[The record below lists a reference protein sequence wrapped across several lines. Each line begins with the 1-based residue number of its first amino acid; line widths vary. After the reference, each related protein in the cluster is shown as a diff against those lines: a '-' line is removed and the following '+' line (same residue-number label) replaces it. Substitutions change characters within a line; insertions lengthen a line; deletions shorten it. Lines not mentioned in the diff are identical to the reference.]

1 MHIHAVLRFRA
12 DGDSNPADGGS
23 KGSAAADGTGQNGLG
38 GRLYIWRIRAW
49 ASPSG
54 FSPRT
59 GASILYNARAFGGL
73 MPPALELRNISVVR
87 DGRRILDRVSLDIQ
101 EGENVAII
109 GLNGSGKTTLLKL
122 LRGDVF
128 AYDDDEPYSMRIF
141 GQDRWNVRDLRS
153 RMGVVSMDLQDR
165 FNPGTTVR
173 EVIGSGFF
181 GSLDIFR
188 NMTVTP
194 AMEEKILYRATE
206 MGIEDLLPREIG
218 GLSLGEMR
226 RTLIARALVT
236 DPSMLIL
243 DEPMTGLDIVMK
255 SLFRRMFDILTDT
268 GVNIIMI
275 THDLT
280 DIPLKLERVIMIKDG
295 RIYRDGSKTELL
307 DSRTVSGLYGADIAV
322 ESTGGIYRMYLKGSE

>member
-1 MHIHAVLRFRA
+1 M
-12 DGDSNPADGGS
+12 D
-23 KGSAAADGTGQNGLG
+23 
-38 GRLYIWRIRAW
+38 
-49 ASPSG
+49 
-54 FSPRT
+54 
-59 GASILYNARAFGGL
+59 
-73 MPPALELRNISVVR
+73 PALELNNVSVVR
-87 DGRRILDRVSLDIQ
+87 SGKRILDRVTLSIDA
-101 EGENVAII
+101 GENAAII

-122 LRGDVF
+122 LRGDIYP
-128 AYDDDEPYSMRIF
+128 YDDDEPYSMRIF
-141 GQDRWNVRDLRS
+141 GQEHWNVFELRS

-165 FNPGTTVR
+165 FNPLTTVR

-188 NMTVTP
+188 NMEVTP
-194 AMEEKILYRATE
+194 AMEEKIRYRAAE
-206 MGIEDLLPREIG
+206 MGIDDLLAREIE

-255 SLFRRMFDILTDT
+255 SRFRRMFDILTDT

-280 DIPLKLERVIMIKDG
+280 DIPHKVDRVIMIRDG
-295 RIYRDGSKTELL
+295 RIFDDGPKTEMLTSEKV
-307 DSRTVSGLYGADIAV
+307 SRVYGEDIIV
-322 ESTGGIYRMYLKGSE
+322 ECTDGIYRMHEDAPL

>member
-1 MHIHAVLRFRA
+1 ME
-12 DGDSNPADGGS
+12 
-23 KGSAAADGTGQNGLG
+23 
-38 GRLYIWRIRAW
+38 
-49 ASPSG
+49 
-54 FSPRT
+54 
-59 GASILYNARAFGGL
+59 
-73 MPPALELRNISVVR
+73 PALELRNVSVVR
-87 DGRRILDRVSLDIQ
+87 DGRRIIDRVSLDIA

-141 GQDRWNVRDLRS
+141 GEEHWNVNRLRQ

-165 FNPGTTVR
+165 FGPLTTVR

-188 NMTVTP
+188 NMEVTP
-194 AMEEKILYRATE
+194 AMEERILYRATE
-206 MGIEDLLPREIG
+206 MGIDHLLGRRVE

-226 RTLIARALVT
+226 RALIARALVT

-255 SLFRRMFDILTDT
+255 SLFRRMFDILADT

-280 DIPLKLERVIMIKDG
+280 DIPLSLERVIMIRGGRIFKDG
-295 RIYRDGSKTELL
+295 RKEDLL
-307 DSRTVSGLYGADIAV
+307 TSENVSELYGAAIAV
-322 ESTGGIYRMYLKGSE
+322 ESTAGIYRMYLEAPE